1 MEERRDKRDEVIT
14 NESLFLSREKV
25 MQTQKQQEHQ
35 REKRGRE
42 TRKAKERQPLPPCDS
57 RIMKTRTLSLLL
69 FFLLLIASLLFDE
82 EGTDERER

>member
-35 REKRGRE
+35 REKR
-42 TRKAKERQPLPPCDS
+42 ERDS
-57 RIMKTRTLSLLL
+57 KSKG
-69 FFLLLIASLLFDE
+69 AAAAAAV
-82 EGTDERER
+82 